1 MSYGKWIV
9 GGLGFAVGGPIG
21 ALVGFTLGSLLD
33 RSAIAGAATTGQ
45 RPHQGPRPSDRG
57 AHQGPAGS
65 GDFAMSLVVLTAAV
79 MKADGK
85 ATQRELEFVRR
96 FFLQQFGEAKAKGL
110 LVVLRDVLERDIPV
124 GQVCEQIR
132 QNVPHPA
139 RLQLVHYLIGIA
151 AADGSVHAS
160 EREMIRRIAMYLG
173 ISERDLDSMS
183 AMFRKPSSSS
193 AYEILEIE
201 RNATEEEVKKAYRR
215 MAMKHH
221 PDRVGQMGEEVQKAA
236 AEKFKKVQDAYER
249 IQAERGMK

>member
-33 RSAIAGAATTGQ
+33 RSAEVGGAAAGQ
-45 RPHQGPRPSDRG
+45 RTNQGPRPDQRHRQ
-57 AHQGPAGS
+57 APAGS

-85 ATQRELEFVRR
+85 ATQRELEFARR
-96 FFLQQFGEAKAKGL
+96 FFLQQFGEARSKDL
-110 LVVLRDVLERDIPV
+110 LVVLRDVLGRDIPV

-151 AADGSVHAS
+151 AADGSVHAA
-160 EREMIRRIAMYLG
+160 EREMIRRIANYLG

-183 AMFRKPSSSS
+183 AMFRKPSTSS
-193 AYEILEIE
+193 AYEILEIDKS
-201 RNATEEEVKKAYRR
+201 ATDDDVKKAYRR

-221 PDRVGQMGEEVQKAA
+221 PDRVAPMGETVQKAA

-249 IQAERGMK
+249 IQGERGMR